1 MGKTMKGKL
10 RGKKMKFF
18 FNWEKLQHTYMPEGM
33 IQQRGKYQVNKG
45 QNLVDKWR
53 GGLARTQKQ
62 NMMSTVNR

>member
-45 QNLVDKWR
+45 
-53 GGLARTQKQ
+53 
-62 NMMSTVNR
+62 